1 MYTRGQILDPQL
13 LFEQRTVLMRSR
25 ILKLLN
31 DYEIAY
37 SYITKA
43 IILEELNN
51 LIDAYV
57 ERSLV
62 LQRQKEGE

>member
-1 MYTRGQILDPQL
+1 MYTKDQILDPNL
-13 LFEQRTVLMRSR
+13 LFERRTVLMRSR

-62 LQRQKEGE
+62 LQKARNN